1 MEGGRGEN
9 GRGVVGVHTVLSG
22 ERGGRSGEAV
32 VAPPPSTIMGGGLC
46 RLGLAPGDT
55 DEPGFEPLLNVCDRA
70 VALAARLDG
79 VGR

>member
-1 MEGGRGEN
+1 M
-9 GRGVVGVHTVLSG
+9 LSG

-55 DEPGFEPLLNVCDRA
+55 DEPAKQNGILKQSRA
-70 VALAARLDG
+70 QKNLAKPHQPG
-79 VGR
+79 